1 MKVCHLDPSTL
12 NAFSNPRTFC
22 CHTGPNWLQADP
34 CADIACCGV
43 SHAKMGLHVSL
54 SLTPF
59 SPPPSLPMSLLQLAS
74 RRRSRQLRPRWR
86 RGGAAE
92 ACRSPR
98 AGAGSISRRP
108 CHISGLVAVAF
119 RMLPLGA
126 RPELCVSSSLGRC
139 ATIGHGN
146 GEWQELGWRRA

>member
-1 MKVCHLDPSTL
+1 MKVCHLDPSIL

-59 SPPPSLPMSLLQLAS
+59 SPPLSLPMSLLQLAS

-98 AGAGSISRRP
+98 AGAGSISHRP
-108 CHISGLVAVAF
+108 CHISGLAAVAF

-146 GEWQELGWRRA
+146 